1 VPQDPKQ
8 LLNLIRKYRGS
19 DAYTKEFPVL
29 VHCSAGVGRTGT
41 FILADSIFEMGEK
54 EDHVDFLRQL
64 WSIRNQ
70 RVSLVEQ
77 PEQYALAH
85 RVVLQA
91 YKDGLFE
98 KTTYNK
104 ESEILEFEHN
114 TRKRIRNPSGLKAS
128 SDKSC
133 VIF

>member
-1 VPQDPKQ
+1 
-8 LLNLIRKYRGS
+8 LNLIRKYQES

-41 FILADSIFEMGEK
+41 FILADSMFEMAEK

-91 YKDGLFE
+91 YKDGLFD
-98 KTTYNK
+98 KTTNK
-104 ESEILEFEHN
+104 ENEILEFEHN